1 MKYQK
6 LVDFYMQVSST
17 TKRLEKIKILSEFLK
32 KIPVEEKDVVY
43 LLLGD
48 IYPEYDERRIGI
60 SNQLAIKSI
69 AKSVGVEESYVNKE
83 WKEIGDLG
91 LVSKKLKEKKSQATL
106 SRRDLTTEKV
116 LDNLRKLPVLEGKGT
131 VGKKISLIVELLV
144 SASASESLYLVRTLI
159 GDLRIGLKES
169 TIKEAIASAFFN
181 DEKESAKKIQDAIA
195 RPTAVV
201 KVYEMEKG
209 GNRNKIEKVS
219 LETGKP
225 IKVMLAQKAK
235 TIE

>member
-131 VGKKISLIVELLV
+131 VGKKISLIV
-144 SASASESLYLVRTLI
+144 
-159 GDLRIGLKES
+159 DL
-169 TIKEAIASAFFN
+169 
-181 DEKESAKKIQDAIA
+181 
-195 RPTAVV
+195 
-201 KVYEMEKG
+201 
-209 GNRNKIEKVS
+209 
-219 LETGKP
+219 
-225 IKVMLAQKAK
+225 
-235 TIE
+235 